1 MSFIE
6 DYRKHLHLIGIR
18 INPML
23 LFFTGFVVVAVSAL
37 LSLVFHELLFFLIGL
52 VIADFI
58 VFYPYYK
65 AVKTV
70 ASIEEN
76 LADALKQIASTL
88 QAGGTFEMALRE
100 VVNADYG
107 PLSKQF
113 RYVLNDLQGG
123 SVIDIALGRFAE
135 RVPSDLVRRTVTI
148 IIDAFHAGGGLAK
161 VLEDVAEDARQTYR
175 LMEERKAKTTMQSM
189 FIVVSAVVLFPFI
202 VGAAFGIM
210 DFFKRMGKTFAG
222 TQILSAEKYADMV
235 SAMDIIQLFLTA
247 YVLFQAA
254 LSSLMISTMREGR
267 VLAGI
272 RFAPVFMLVAYLILR
287 GTTALVAGM
296 LGG

>member
-1 MSFIE
+1 MSFLE
-6 DYRKHLHLIGIR
+6 SYRKHLYLIGIR
-18 INPML
+18 IDPKL
-23 LFFTGFVVVAVSAL
+23 LFLTGFIVVAISAV
-37 LSLVFHELLFFLIGL
+37 LSLVFHDLLPFLVGL
-52 VIADFI
+52 VVADFI
-58 VFYPYYK
+58 VFYPYYR

-76 LADALKQIASTL
+76 LSDALKQIASTL
-88 QAGGTFEMALRE
+88 RAGGTFEMALRE

-113 RYVLNDLQGG
+113 RYVLNDLQSG

-135 RVPSDLVRRTVTI
+135 RVPSDLVKRTVTI

-161 VLEDVAEDARQTYR
+161 VMEDVAEDARQTHR

-222 TQILSAEKYADMV
+222 TQILSAEEYANMV
-235 SAMDIIQLFLTA
+235 SAMDTIQMFLTV

-254 LSSLMISTMREGR
+254 VSSLMISAMREGR
-267 VLAGI
+267 ALAGI
-272 RFAPVFMLVAYLILR
+272 RFAPVFMLIAYLILK
-287 GTTALVAGM
+287 GTTALVAGL

>member
-6 DYRKHLHLIGIR
+6 SYRKHLQIVGIR
-18 INPML
+18 IDPMVLFLTGL
-23 LFFTGFVVVAVSAL
+23 LVVAVSAVLSMIFHDL
-37 LSLVFHELLFFLIGL
+37 LPALLGL

-65 AVKTV
+65 GIQTV
-70 ASIEEN
+70 ATIEEN
-76 LADALKQIASTL
+76 LSDALKQISSTL
-88 QAGGTFEMALRE
+88 RAGGTFEMALGE

-123 SVIDIALGRFAE
+123 SVIDVALGRMAE
-135 RVPSDLVRRTVTI
+135 RVPSDLVKRTVTI
-148 IIDAFHAGGGLAK
+148 IVDAFHAGGGLAK

-189 FIVVSAVVLFPFI
+189 FIVVASVVLSPFI

-210 DFFKRMGKTFAG
+210 GFFERMGKTFSG
-222 TQILSAEKYADMV
+222 TNILTPEKFAEMV
-235 SAMDIIQLFLTA
+235 TAMGAIQMFLIF

-254 LSSLMISTMREGR
+254 LSSLMISAMREGKII
-267 VLAGI
+267 AGI
-272 RFAPVFMLVAYLILR
+272 RFAPIFMLIAYILLK
-287 GTTALVAGM
+287 GTTAMVAGM

>member
-161 VLEDVAEDARQTYR
+161 VLEDV
-175 LMEERKAKTTMQSM
+175 
-189 FIVVSAVVLFPFI
+189 
-202 VGAAFGIM
+202 
-210 DFFKRMGKTFAG
+210 
-222 TQILSAEKYADMV
+222 
-235 SAMDIIQLFLTA
+235 
-247 YVLFQAA
+247 
-254 LSSLMISTMREGR
+254 
-267 VLAGI
+267 
-272 RFAPVFMLVAYLILR
+272 
-287 GTTALVAGM
+287 
-296 LGG
+296 